1 MMWESGGWVGGL
13 VWMVLF
19 WGLLVAGIV
28 WLVRAAMDDLGRGDG
43 RGAGRDDDG
52 GSARVLLDERFA
64 SGELSVAEYRERR
77 DAVESGR

>member
-1 MMWESGGWVGGL
+1 MMWGSGGWVGGL

-28 WLVRAAMDDLGRGDG
+28 WLVRAAMDGLGPGDG
-43 RGAGRDDDG
+43 RGDDR